1 MFCFVLLCCI
11 SFGII
16 SKESLR
22 RPLFWRISLC
32 FILGFSQNQ
41 LLLLSFNPFQV
52 GIFLYS
58 ARWGSNFTLPHVNI
72 CFSPHHLL
80 QRPTFPYCVFMAPL
94 SKPHIFGF
102 IFDSSILLHMSIYL
116 LLCWQHTVLIYHSFV
131 IYFEI
136 RKCDASIFFS
146 YLKIALSILY
156 CSWIWNIFSFSWLQM
171 MLTLGLAYII
181 WGSFP
186 VFPLP
191 LEFLNGYWILAKAF
205 STSSE
210 MIVWFLFFSLL
221 MCMDLQI
228 LKNPH
233 TPGISPTRS
242 WCMILLLLDLIC

>member
-1 MFCFVLLCCI
+1 MLFPTPFVTETYFSLLCI
-11 SFGII
+11 HGTLVKATYIW
-16 SKESLR
+16 LY
-22 RPLFWRISLC
+22 FW
-32 FILGFSQNQ
+32 
-41 LLLLSFNPFQV
+41 
-52 GIFLYS
+52 FLYS
-58 ARWGSNFTLPHVNI
+58 VTYVYISAFMLAT
-72 CFSPHHLL
+72 
-80 QRPTFPYCVFMAPL
+80 YC
-94 SKPHIFGF
+94 
-102 IFDSSILLHMSIYL
+102 
-116 LLCWQHTVLIYHSFV
+116 LIYHSFV

-191 LEFLNGYWILAKAF
+191 LKFLNGYWILAKAF

-221 MCMDLQI
+221 MCC
-228 LKNPH
+228 
-233 TPGISPTRS
+233 TT
-242 WCMILLLLDLIC
+242 LICRYWRIFAFGGKSHLDHGVWSF